1 MSRGRRSALTIGV
14 MRRAGVRSG
23 RRSTAWLPGPGSPPD
38 VGLVVAAATAP
49 GTFARSLSPRSAVDQ
64 GLVTGLA
71 TGLHYLLS
79 VGAQDAL
86 VATARVLVGGARS
99 PAALRAGTMALDCA
113 AVPAGLAVLRAL
125 PPRADDP
132 FRGAVRQA

>member
-1 MSRGRRSALTIGV
+1 

-49 GTFARSLSPRSAVDQ
+49 GTFASSLSPRSPLDQ
-64 GLVTGLA
+64 GLVTGLS
-71 TGLHYLLS
+71 TGLHFLLS

-86 VATARVLVGGARS
+86 VATSRVLVGGSRS
-99 PAALRAGTMALDCA
+99 PAAQRAGTMALDCA
-113 AVPAGLAVLRAL
+113 AVDRKSV
-125 PPRADDP
+125 
-132 FRGAVRQA
+132 V